1 LLSSPSDPLSS
12 SSSALLSPAPD
23 LVPAARE
30 LLALLPRDL
39 PLKLASLDELSPL
52 SLAVTSKVTARDT
65 LDPSPCA
72 TRPGLAAL
80 VSLARLSSLGL
91 LFLSKGRGGPPE
103 LLFFRPPSL
112 TGGLLAAPSTEDT
125 MVSEAATDKAGELS
139 CRRLLL
145 TPDGP
150 AAGRSSVSSS
160 RLLAAAGVRTG
171 AAWPLAFC
179 CLGLGVEVIL
189 APPAAPFFFQAVPL
203 VSPHNIS
210 PGYSKF
216 RVINRS
222 FLSLIL

>member
-1 LLSSPSDPLSS
+1 
-12 SSSALLSPAPD
+12 
-23 LVPAARE
+23 VPVARE

-39 PLKLASLDELSPL
+39 PLKLASLPELSPL
-52 SLAVTSKVTARDT
+52 SLAITSTVAARDT

-91 LFLSKGRGGPPE
+91 LFLAKGRGGPLE
-103 LLFFRPPSL
+103 LLFSRLPSL
-112 TGGLLAAPSTEDT
+112 TGGLLAAPSNEDT

-150 AAGRSSVSSS
+150 AVGRSSVSSG

-171 AAWPLAFC
+171 AAFTGRLLAVCWSLAFC
-179 CLGLGVEVIL
+179 CLGLGVEVVL

-210 PGYSKF
+210 PAYSEF
-216 RVINRS
+216 LVIKRS
-222 FLSLIL
+222 FPSLIL